1 MHILSCVDFSGVR
14 YVEVNGTKETK
25 DIPQVCRFQQ
35 CTAHAQIRRMS
46 DPGPTCI
53 ILKVTKTS

>member
-46 DPGPTCI
+46 DPQLVLFC
-53 ILKVTKTS
+53 LKVTKTS